1 MQKIN
6 NEQEL
11 LAYYSADNY
20 MDKPQQDY
28 FQNRLEHD
36 KSDLIHRIEE
46 VKAEIAAL
54 KSDTGDENDK
64 ASMDEIVNRNLILVQ
79 RQTKLLHK
87 IESALNRLAVGEFG
101 YCELTGNP
109 IGVHRLLARP
119 TTTLSIEAK
128 EAEELRER

>member
-1 MQKIN
+1 MPRIN

-11 LAYYSADNY
+11 LAYNNDDNY
-20 MDKPQQDY
+20 MDKPQQDF
-28 FQNRLEHD
+28 FQHRLESD

-46 VKAEIAAL
+46 VKAEIAAM
-54 KSDTGDENDK
+54 KVETGDENDK
-64 ASMDEIVNRNLILVQ
+64 ASIDEIVNRNLILVQ

-87 IESALNRLAVGEFG
+87 IESALNRLAIGEFG

>member
-1 MQKIN
+1 MPKIK

-11 LAYYSADNY
+11 LAYNNNDNY
-20 MDKPQQDY
+20 MDKPQQDF
-28 FQNRLEHD
+28 FQHRLEND

-46 VKAEIAAL
+46 VKAEIAVM
-54 KSDTGDENDK
+54 KVETGDENDK
-64 ASMDEIVNRNLILVQ
+64 ASIDEIVNRNLILVQ

-119 TTTLSIEAK
+119 TTTRSIEAK

>member
-1 MQKIN
+1 MPKIR

-11 LAYYSADNY
+11 LSYNNDDNY
-20 MDKPQQDY
+20 MDKPQQDF
-28 FQNRLEHD
+28 FQHRLEND

-46 VKAEIAAL
+46 VKAEIAAM
-54 KSDTGDENDK
+54 KVETGDENDK
-64 ASMDEIVNRNLILVQ
+64 ASIDEIVNRNLILVQ